1 MYKKLLVISFVLFSF
16 ESLAIEKKTTFTIEK
31 FDQAQK
37 LGKTIVV
44 NSWNKFCITCS
55 EQIKILEKAQKD
67 FPNVLFLSFEQT
79 KNKDFANL
87 LNVKY
92 WATIIV
98 YKNSKEIAKEIGVT
112 SKDDIYSL
120 IRKEI

>member
-1 MYKKLLVISFVLFSF
+1 MYKKLLIIFFVLFSF
-16 ESLAIEKKTTFTIEK
+16 ESLAVEKKTNFTVEK
-31 FDQAQK
+31 FDEAKK

-67 FPNVLFLSFEQT
+67 FPDVLFLSFEQT
-79 KNKDFANL
+79 KYKDFAKL

-112 SKDDIYSL
+112 NKDDIYSL